1 MAFYI
6 YLFTTPQ
13 FVCCLSIIKS
23 VKEPDVFE
31 NAIGHLAEVETLC
44 LCAGVLMFY
53 GLNQKRIRDTSLAR
67 AMFSKGTVFLLV
79 KVFLL

>member
-1 MAFYI
+1 M
-6 YLFTTPQ
+6 
-13 FVCCLSIIKS
+13 
-23 VKEPDVFE
+23 FE

-53 GLNQKRIRDTSLAR
+53 GLNQKRIHDTSLAR